1 MSESDPSLLLAHVRA
16 IARDLGGVL
25 GCLGHV
31 QRLRRVWSGP
41 FDVGGAIPFDRV
53 DRAAQAELD
62 AALLPVQSAL
72 DLPEMRATASTSP
85 LGTDPSR
92 SAATTCGAHRTNPRA
107 VAARTVGCL
116 SVTSTMRA

>member
-1 MSESDPSLLLAHVRA
+1 VHADDVRERQQFGVRLAA
-16 IARDLGGVL
+16 
-25 GCLGHV
+25 
-31 QRLRRVWSGP
+31 WM
-41 FDVGGAIPFDRV
+41 
-53 DRAAQAELD
+53 
-62 AALLPVQSAL
+62 
-72 DLPEMRATASTSP
+72 PEMRATASTSP